1 MRLKPF
7 IPPPRAIS
15 AVNRRL
21 AGLPEGLRAHIERAR
36 AEGIQIAAAFEVD
49 PPAVDFALAA
59 HDLFRAEV
67 PEWLL
72 TEAERLG
79 WKVEAIERS
88 EPMLLHGPV
97 AGLWLRLE
105 AGLDYPELVDAVTY
119 HTTFAPG
126 LGPLAA
132 AVFVA
137 DKVEPEKLG
146 RSPWLSEVR
155 QAALRGMTFRSV
167 AMYLDRLAA
176 DLLARGYQPHPRAL
190 QAIEWIGNGRPSRR
204 PPR

>member
-7 IPPPRAIS
+7 IPSPRTIS

-21 AGLPEGLRAHIERAR
+21 AGLPDGLRAHIERAR
-36 AEGIQIAAAFEVD
+36 AEGIQIAVAFEVD

-59 HDLFRAEV
+59 HDLFRAEP
-67 PEWLL
+67 PEALL

-79 WKVEAIERS
+79 WKIDDVERS

-119 HTTFAPG
+119 HTTFAPR

-146 RSPWLSEVR
+146 RSPWLAEVR
-155 QAALRGMTFRSV
+155 QAALQRMVFRSV
-167 AMYLDRLAA
+167 AMYLDRLST
-176 DLLARGYQPHPRAL
+176 DLLARGDTPHPRAL
-190 QAIEWIGNGRPSRR
+190 EAIDWIRDRHASRR
-204 PPR
+204 PPG